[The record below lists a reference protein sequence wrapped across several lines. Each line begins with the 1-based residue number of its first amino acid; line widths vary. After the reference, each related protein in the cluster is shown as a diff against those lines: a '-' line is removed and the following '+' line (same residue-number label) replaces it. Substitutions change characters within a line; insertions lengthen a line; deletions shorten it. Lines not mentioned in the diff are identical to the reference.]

1 MADDYKSLGQRSPL
15 VIGRGKVL
23 LVKAQRK
30 FQLVVLIFI
39 FLNMQQYCD
48 LVKKKKMIPYDL
60 TSYYYY

>member
-48 LVKKKKMIPYDL
+48 LVKKKKR
-60 TSYYYY
+60 